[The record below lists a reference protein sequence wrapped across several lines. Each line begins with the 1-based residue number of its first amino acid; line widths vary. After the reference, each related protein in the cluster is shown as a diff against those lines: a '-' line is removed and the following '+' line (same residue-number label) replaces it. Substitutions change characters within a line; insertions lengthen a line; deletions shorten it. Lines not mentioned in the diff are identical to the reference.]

1 MTDTT
6 KLFQGIAA
14 VLFDLDG
21 TLVDSNEEHAKAWVE
36 VFAEHGH
43 ELNLFDVTRLIGMG
57 GDKLIQ
63 KAIGTIAPEQV
74 KELEKRHEEIFL
86 EKYLQDVY
94 PLDKANELIVL
105 LKERGLTVLL
115 ATAANDKVRDAL
127 LARGDLK
134 DQFLERTS
142 SDEIEESKP
151 APDTLL
157 ACLEGHELEPHQCLL
172 IGDTPYD
179 GEAAAQ
185 AGMRF
190 LAVETGGWNAG
201 SLANAAG
208 VYASISALYRSLLA
222 LGGQPNPP
230 ST

>member
-36 VFAEHGH
+36 VFAEYGH

-63 KAIGTIAPEQV
+63 KAIGTTAPEQV
-74 KELEKRHEEIFL
+74 KEMEKRHEEIFL
-86 EKYLQDVY
+86 EKYLHDVY

-127 LARGDLK
+127 LARGDLRE
-134 DQFLERTS
+134 QFHELTD
-142 SDEIEESKP
+142 SDEAEESKP

-157 ACLEGHELEPHQCLL
+157 ACLEGHELEPYQCLL

-208 VYASISALYRSLLA
+208 VYASISALYRSLL
-222 LGGQPNPP
+222 P
-230 ST
+230 